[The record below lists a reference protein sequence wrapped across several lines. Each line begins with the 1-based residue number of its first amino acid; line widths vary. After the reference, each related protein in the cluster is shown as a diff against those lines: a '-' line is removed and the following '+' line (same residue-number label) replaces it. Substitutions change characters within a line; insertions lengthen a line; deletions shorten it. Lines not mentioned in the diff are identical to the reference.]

1 MPAAVPSSSSDAPR
15 QPSTR
20 RNRRRAIV
28 LAVALAGLVGAG
40 TYASQLVVTP
50 QGGFAAG
57 SAPVA
62 ASCDTSLTVAP
73 IVSTVPGTGG
83 TFPMTGADVSQI
95 DASCTSKVLYVY
107 AQDAG
112 GANLGSGSAVVGG
125 SPTHVSF
132 TTPIAD
138 ANGVT
143 RFAVLIQ

>member
-1 MPAAVPSSSSDAPR
+1 
-15 QPSTR
+15 
-20 RNRRRAIV
+20 
-28 LAVALAGLVGAG
+28 LVGAG
-40 TYASQLVVTP
+40 TYASQLIVTP

-57 SAPVA
+57 SAPIA
-62 ASCDTSLTVAP
+62 ASCDTSLTVAA

-95 DASCTSKVLYVY
+95 DASCTNKVLYVY

-112 GANLGSGSAVVGG
+112 GANLGNGSAVVGG

-132 TTPIAD
+132 TTPVAD
-138 ANGVT
+138 ATAVT